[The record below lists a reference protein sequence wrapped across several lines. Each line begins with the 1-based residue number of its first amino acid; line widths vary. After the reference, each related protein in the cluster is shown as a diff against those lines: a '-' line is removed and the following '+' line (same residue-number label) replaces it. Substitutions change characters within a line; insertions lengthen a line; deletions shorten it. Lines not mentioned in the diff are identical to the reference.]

1 MSTDPAPQPG
11 PARDLEQALAAYAR
25 LGWPAPRAAVVTG
38 SGLGGGLGE
47 PADEPVPLAELL
59 PFPVHGVIGH
69 AHAVELLMPRP
80 DRPVLYFRGR
90 LHAYQGYDAHQTVL
104 TVRLAARLG
113 AGVLL
118 LTNAAGGLRPQYQPG
133 ELKLVCD
140 HLNLTGLNPLRGELP
155 ADWGP
160 RFPDLSDAYDPGLRR
175 LFHEAGAGLG
185 LGLEEGVYCG
195 LLGPSYETPA
205 EVRMMTTLG
214 ADLAGMSTVL
224 EVIAARHMG
233 VRCAALSLVTNL
245 GVGVVPG
252 ALDHEEVLEAG
263 RAAGGKVAGLLR
275 AVLEHP
281 ELPA

>member
-1 MSTDPAPQPG
+1 MSDPAH
-11 PARDLEQALAAYAR
+11 DLEHSLAAYAR
-25 LGWPAPRAAVVTG
+25 LGWPAPKAAVITG
-38 SGLGGGLGE
+38 SGLGVGLGE
-47 PADEPVPLAELL
+47 TAHGPVPLADLL
-59 PFPVHGVIGH
+59 PFPTHHVVGH
-69 AHAVELLMPRP
+69 AHSVEIVLPRP
-80 DRPVLYFRGR
+80 DRPVLYFKGR

-104 TVRLAARLG
+104 PVRLAARLG

-118 LTNAAGGLRPQYQPG
+118 ATNAAGGLRPSYRPG
-133 ELKLVCD
+133 ELKLVSD

-160 RFPDLSDAYDPGLRR
+160 RFPDLSDAYDPKLRS
-175 LFHEAGAGLG
+175 LFREVGAGMG
-185 LGLEEGVYCG
+185 LDLEEGVYCG

-224 EVIAARHMG
+224 EVIAARHLG

-252 ALDHEEVLEAG
+252 PLDHQEVLEAG
-263 RAAGGKVAGLLR
+263 RAAAGQVAELLR
-275 AVLEHP
+275 AVLAHP
-281 ELPA
+281 DLL